1 LTHRPKLHSLEKTAA
16 LPATEKMEVVECAE
30 TTLSALEIIPVVT
43 IEATVAQVGETGPK
57 SSKTKQHP
65 KLQSPPTTTGL
76 SKLAFAPAATPKK
89 EGEWPAFWPLF

>member
-1 LTHRPKLHSLEKTAA
+1 
-16 LPATEKMEVVECAE
+16 MEVVECAE

-43 IEATVAQVGETGPK
+43 TEATVAQVGETGPK